1 MSSVLTRF
9 VARQLFEQKGAIAN
23 RKAVDFSVAKMAE
36 RLTNFGIDPRQ
47 IKTEKE
53 LVQLL
58 NLIKQAEDQAF
69 AQRFGDIL
77 RPKKSAKVFSLKDKK
92 EIPNPERNIM
102 GGQAFETEEEI
113 AKRITKENQKGLA
126 KIRERQK
133 MLEEAIDD
141 ASPGFANDLK
151 VDADLVAENLAERMG
166 LVYDDLPTKER

>member
-77 RPKKSAKVFSLKDKK
+77 RPKKSAKVF
-92 EIPNPERNIM
+92 
-102 GGQAFETEEEI
+102 
-113 AKRITKENQKGLA
+113 
-126 KIRERQK
+126 
-133 MLEEAIDD
+133 
-141 ASPGFANDLK
+141 
-151 VDADLVAENLAERMG
+151 
-166 LVYDDLPTKER
+166 